1 MLLFT
6 RSLLTKRFCLMSN
19 ERFIFTR
26 SQSRNCFLLCF
37 FSSPAHYEANVSI
50 CLLTII
56 WYVIL
61 LAHYKK
67 NVSFPFL
74 EWTQSRQTLQFIF
87 CLRTIKPTFLFA
99 LLSDRAQQLNIMK
112 TFPLRLLEW
121 TLSDE
126 TLQSTTKNTV
136 SDVFF
141 HVQTNVSLPLGG
153 MNVDRSHTNMTI
165 K

>member
-37 FSSPAHYEANVSI
+37 FSSLAHYEANVSI

-141 HVQTNVSLPLGG
+141 HVQTNVFLPLGG
-153 MNVDRSHTNMTI
+153 MNVDRSHTNMAI